1 MCKYRAMHDM
11 VVSRGQDDMVT
22 KYNDKKGLDVRQS
35 ATYRSNQ
42 VNNQLARY
50 NRMSIKSTHL
60 VMF

>member
-1 MCKYRAMHDM
+1 MHNM